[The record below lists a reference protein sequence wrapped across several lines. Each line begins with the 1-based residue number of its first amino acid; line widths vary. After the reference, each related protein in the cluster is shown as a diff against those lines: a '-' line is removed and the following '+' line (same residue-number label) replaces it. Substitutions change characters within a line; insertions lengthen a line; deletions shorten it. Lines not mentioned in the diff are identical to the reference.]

1 MVLYTPGR
9 TSSYPDTPVDSGIR
23 IHFLG
28 GGDEVG
34 NVGVVLEDRTQ
45 TRLLID
51 YGLAPTSPPRYPS
64 ESPYISDAIFTHAHI
79 DHIGMAPWL
88 VGNHQTKLHSTSL
101 TAALSRIMWKDTYK
115 VSSIEG
121 YPLPWDRR
129 DEDEANQAW
138 ETHPFH
144 QWVQHDS
151 WQWQLHPAGH
161 IPGASMIEIQTPS
174 HKILH
179 TGDMDTRTSPNTI
192 GAKPVDCDILLLE
205 STYSG
210 KEHPNRIEEEARF
223 VAKVIEVVERGGVA
237 IIPAFAS
244 GRGQDIIRI
253 LHNSGY
259 DLNVHYDGMGK
270 AVSQI
275 WLEHP
280 EHLQDSSSF
289 EQAFKWTRRVRSKS
303 DRKRALEA
311 DVIVTTSGMLDGGPA
326 LWYLNRLR
334 NDSRSAVLFTGYQA
348 EGSGGRQLIEKGSL
362 PIYGHNVE
370 IHCEIDRFQ
379 LSNHAGHSELVE
391 FAEACKPKHVI
402 LFHGDPET
410 RPELAEALEQKGMKV
425 HCPTNGESIHIN

>member
-9 TSSYPDTPVDSGIR
+9 TSSYPNEPIDSGIR

-34 NVGVVLEDRTQ
+34 NVGVVIEDEKQ

-64 ESPYISDAIFTHAHI
+64 EAPPVSDAIFTHTHI

-88 VGNHQTKLHSTSL
+88 VGNHQTRLHGTSL
-101 TAALSRIMWKDTYK
+101 TASLSRLMWKDTYK

-129 DEDEANQAW
+129 DEDEANEAW
-138 ETHPFH
+138 ETHPYNSWVDFH
-144 QWVQHDS
+144 NWK
-151 WQWQLHPAGH
+151 WQFHPAGH
-161 IPGASMIEIQTPS
+161 VPGAAMIEIQTPQY
-174 HKILH
+174 KILH
-179 TGDMDTRTSPNTI
+179 SGDIDTRDSPNSK
-192 GAKPVDCDILLLE
+192 GAKPVECDILLLE
-205 STYSG
+205 STYAG
-210 KEHPNRIEEEARF
+210 KEHPNRVEEEARF
-223 VAKVIEVVERGGVA
+223 IAKVVEVVERGGIA

-244 GRGQDIIRI
+244 GRGQDVLRI
-253 LHNSGY
+253 LHDSGL

-270 AVSQI
+270 TVSQK

-280 EHLQDSSSF
+280 EHLRDA
-289 EQAFKWTRRVRSKS
+289 QAFEDAFRWSRRVRSKS

-334 NDSRSAVLFTGYQA
+334 TDNRCAILFTGYQA
-348 EGSGGRQLIEKGSL
+348 EKSGGRQLIEKGTI
-362 PIYGHNVE
+362 PIYGHTVD
-370 IHCEIDRFQ
+370 IACEIDRFD
-379 LSNHAGHSELVE
+379 LSNHADHPELVK
-391 FAEACKPKHVI
+391 FAESCNPKHVI
-402 LFHGDPET
+402 LFHGDPQT
-410 RPELAEALEQKGMKV
+410 RPLLATSLEEKGMTV
-425 HCPTNGESIHIN
+425 HCPENGESIHIQ

>member
-1 MVLYTPGR
+1 VE
-9 TSSYPDTPVDSGIR
+9 SGIR

-34 NVGVVLEDRTQ
+34 NVGVVIEDEKS

-51 YGLAPTSPPRYPS
+51 YGLAPSSPPRYPS
-64 ESPYISDAIFTHAHI
+64 EAPPVTDAIFTHTHI

-88 VGNHQTKLHSTSL
+88 VGNHQTKLHATSL
-101 TAALSRIMWKDTYK
+101 TASLSRVMWKDTYK

-129 DEDEANQAW
+129 DEDEANEAW
-138 ETHPFH
+138 EVHNYS
-144 QWVQHDS
+144 QWVEYHN
-151 WQWQLHPAGH
+151 WKWQLHPAGH
-161 IPGASMIEIQTPS
+161 VPGAAMIEIDTP
-174 HKILH
+174 KYRILH
-179 TGDMDTRTSPNTI
+179 TGDLDTRDGPNSF
-192 GAKPVDCDILLLE
+192 GAKPVECDILLLE

-210 KEHPNRIEEEARF
+210 KEHPNRVEEEARF
-223 VAKVIEVVERGGVA
+223 VAKVVEVVERGGIA

-244 GRGQDIIRI
+244 GRGQDVLRI
-253 LHNSGY
+253 LHSSGY

-270 AVSQI
+270 TVSQK

-280 EHLQDSSSF
+280 EHLRDGDAF
-289 EQAFKWTRRVRSKS
+289 EDAFRWSKRVRSKS

-334 NDSRSAVLFTGYQA
+334 MDNRCAVLFTGYQA
-348 EGSGGRQLIEKGSL
+348 EGSGGRKLIETGSI

-370 IHCEIDRFQ
+370 IKCELDRFN
-379 LSNHAGHSELVE
+379 LSNHAGHSELVS
-391 FAEACKPKHVI
+391 FAEACNPKHVI

-410 RPELAEALEQKGMKV
+410 RPILASALEQKGMTV
-425 HCPTNGESIHIN
+425 HCPKNGESIIID